1 MIFTFCLF
9 FCANFLKETYLKD
22 YRFIRFNKK
31 RPWWCQAR
39 TSQLPI
45 HLHASNNSFLSSLS
59 CRFENCPTPVW
70 HSFGHY
76 FNKSL
81 ISSVGALTVPSTRQT
96 QFVYSSDFLLEK
108 SCLFYLAEV
117 SISARFLYLKTNRY
131 LSLCW
136 WLMLKVFFFNPWL
149 KYTCDMINMCF
160 IFSKLCLRKY
170 LQHQG
175 SKNSSKFSNRSA
187 AIISPVLISRWFLE
201 TKSCWAFILYQL
213 IDTAMSEICWQ
224 VKL

>member
-1 MIFTFCLF
+1 MSFLLLCLSFGENYQILPFHFSSVFFTETCFIW
-9 FCANFLKETYLKD
+9 LKE
-22 YRFIRFNKK
+22 K

-96 QFVYSSDFLLEK
+96 QFVYCSDFLFKKLFVLFSRGINLEHVFVTK
-108 SCLFYLAEV
+108 NLQIFIPLLTAGVHIRKTYFETWTRIYL
-117 SISARFLYLKTNRY
+117 
-131 LSLCW
+131 
-136 WLMLKVFFFNPWL
+136 
-149 KYTCDMINMCF
+149 
-160 IFSKLCLRKY
+160 
-170 LQHQG
+170 
-175 SKNSSKFSNRSA
+175 
-187 AIISPVLISRWFLE
+187 
-201 TKSCWAFILYQL
+201 
-213 IDTAMSEICWQ
+213 
-224 VKL
+224 

>member
-1 MIFTFCLF
+1 MWQYWPAPHSYNSIKRRTWQPPLTSCHPGAAAAAARDLRHKTLQSATSGGQASPLQLPTRGRGGHTSFCLF
-9 FCANFLKETYLKD
+9 LTHFCLDFQFLSVFFTETCFIWLKE
-22 YRFIRFNKK
+22 K

-96 QFVYSSDFLLEK
+96 QFVYCSDFLFKKLFVLFSRGINLEHVFVTK
-108 SCLFYLAEV
+108 NLQIFIPLLTAGVHIRKRYFETWTRIYL
-117 SISARFLYLKTNRY
+117 
-131 LSLCW
+131 
-136 WLMLKVFFFNPWL
+136 
-149 KYTCDMINMCF
+149 
-160 IFSKLCLRKY
+160 
-170 LQHQG
+170 
-175 SKNSSKFSNRSA
+175 
-187 AIISPVLISRWFLE
+187 
-201 TKSCWAFILYQL
+201 
-213 IDTAMSEICWQ
+213 
-224 VKL
+224 